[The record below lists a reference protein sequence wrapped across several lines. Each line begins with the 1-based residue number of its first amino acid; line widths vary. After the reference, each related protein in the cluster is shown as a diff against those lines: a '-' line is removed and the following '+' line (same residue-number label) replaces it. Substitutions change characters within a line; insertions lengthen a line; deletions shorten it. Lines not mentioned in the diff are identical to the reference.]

1 MWGWVWS
8 EGEDVLGGVHCARI
22 VHVVRSQCLLE
33 GRTACGVIVG
43 GVWYSKMCIVG

>member
-1 MWGWVWS
+1 MWGGVWS
-8 EGEDVLGGVHCARI
+8 EGEDVLGD
-22 VHVVRSQCLLE
+22 VHVVRSQCVLE